1 MKVTPSCLTLYDSMD
16 CSSWNSLGQS
26 TGVGGLSLLQGIF
39 PTQGLNPGIDP
50 TLQVDS
56 LPAEPE
62 GKPKN
67 TTVVAYPFPSRSSW
81 PRNWTGVS
89 CIAGRF
95 FTNWTIR
102 EALKLL
108 GYKNNEGQNIQFEK
122 VHKILS
128 HPTVFMTKMLCR
140 FNNNIKYMCER
151 WRGWGGFNNGG
162 KAWS

>member
-39 PTQGLNPGIDP
+39 PTQGLNPGLPHCRWILYQLNQKGSP
-50 TLQVDS
+50 RILQW
-56 LPAEPE
+56 
-62 GKPKN
+62 
-67 TTVVAYPFPSRSSW
+67 VAYPFPGRSSW
-81 PRNWTGVS
+81 SRNWTGVS

-151 WRGWGGFNNGG
+151 WRGWGGFNNRG

>member
-39 PTQGLNPGIDP
+39 PTQGLNPGLPHCRWILYQLNQKGSP
-50 TLQVDS
+50 RILQW
-56 LPAEPE
+56 
-62 GKPKN
+62 
-67 TTVVAYPFPSRSSW
+67 VAYPFPSRSSW
-81 PRNWTGVS
+81 SRNWTGVS

-151 WRGWGGFNNGG
+151 WRGWGGFNNRG